1 MLFTNDESSSKH
13 SSRIDHGTWALS
25 WDSSWWCL
33 KTNVSVPNSNRV
45 STVSLYH
52 LDLSSAIQVDHPRW
66 FLPKYDGLFTPK
78 IHRCHGTIRGNYGQ
92 FGPSKLICPGV
103 TWFFPVDLSSRA
115 SCIRRWSEPGVRSLV
130 ISGDCNGF
138 VRKYDIPKS
147 IGKSSF
153 SLSTLPLMW

>member
-66 FLPKYDGLFTPK
+66 FLPKYDGSFTPK

-103 TWFFPVDLSSRA
+103 TWFFQSTSPLVLPV
-115 SCIRRWSEPGVRSLV
+115 
-130 ISGDCNGF
+130 SGDDLNLACGAWW
-138 VRKYDIPKS
+138 YLAIAMA
-147 IGKSSF
+147 
-153 SLSTLPLMW
+153 LSENTIYRNPLVNHRFPYQHCH